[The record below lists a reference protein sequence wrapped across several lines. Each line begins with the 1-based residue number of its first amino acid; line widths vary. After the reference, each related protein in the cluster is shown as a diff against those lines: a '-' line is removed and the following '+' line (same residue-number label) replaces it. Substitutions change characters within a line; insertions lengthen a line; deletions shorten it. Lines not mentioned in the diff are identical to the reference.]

1 MAEELYDTY
10 HAKLL
15 ESKRP
20 AAVLYYLYCDLQE
33 ISPEGNKK
41 LIGMFGKAIKLYG
54 KEVAFNATIST
65 LQMNVEKPEHPDALY
80 FYFCKKLY
88 EQVVESRDAPVVVDL
103 KKQAEER
110 AEKREPLDRDWV
122 MKMMTLEDV

>member
-20 AAVLYYLYCDLQE
+20 AGVLYYLYCDVQE
-33 ISPEGNKK
+33 INPETNKK

-54 KEVAFNATIST
+54 KEVAFNATIN
-65 LQMNVEKPEHPDALY
+65 LVQMDVDKPEHPDALF

-88 EQVVESRDAPVVVDL
+88 EQVVVSRDAPVIIDL

-110 AEKREPLDRDWV
+110 ESRRVPLDREWV
-122 MKMMTLEDV
+122 IKMMTLEDV